1 MDNEGK
7 LKELNIHIDDY
18 ATQFLTARSTY
29 YVLKIEGKLTHTYVK
44 LFQISI
50 KTLILVDSTTG
61 EKRYT
66 PNFNL
71 EQIDQKLSTILT
83 SIYTL
88 ITIIDNENAYFRC
101 IEYFE

>member
-44 LFQISI
+44 LF
-50 KTLILVDSTTG
+50 
-61 EKRYT
+61 
-66 PNFNL
+66 
-71 EQIDQKLSTILT
+71 
-83 SIYTL
+83 
-88 ITIIDNENAYFRC
+88 
-101 IEYFE
+101 